1 MLTFMRKAACLF
13 VNRSNQ
19 RSIKKLDA
27 RTKPQAQ
34 LLVLRFRL
42 QAQAREVCL
51 EIHLGQ
57 DLALRRHCLDKNQR
71 LDLDPQVLK
80 D

>member
-1 MLTFMRKAACLF
+1 M
-13 VNRSNQ
+13 
-19 RSIKKLDA
+19 IKKLNA
-27 RTKPQAQ
+27 RTRPSAQ
-34 LLVLRFRL
+34 LVLRFWL

-57 DLALRRHCLDKNQR
+57 VLALHRHCLDKNQQ
-71 LDLDPQVLK
+71 LDLGQQVLN